1 MILGHRIQL
10 DPTQEQI
17 TQFKK
22 AVGVSRFVFNWAL
35 DRWNKQY
42 LAHKGN
48 NTLPKP
54 TVNLLKTEFNS
65 IKLDLFPWVYE
76 SPKDANQQ
84 PFADLAVAW
93 TNFFKH
99 KKQRPKFKS
108 KHKDKDKFYVSN
120 DQFWV
125 DEYVVKLPVIGKVRM
140 TEKLRFP
147 DGRIMSGSVSRIAD
161 KWFISINVDVEDAYK
176 KENLNNK
183 NGIIAIDLGLNSF
196 TTDSNGNKI
205 VAPKPLKKHTKK
217 LKRLQRQHA
226 RKQKGSK
233 NKEKSRLKLA
243 RKHKQIADI
252 RRDFIHKTTTQLC
265 NENQVIVMESLKVQ
279 NMMKNHKLAKAISDV
294 GWGEFRRQVEYKSLI
309 YDNLV
314 IKADTFF
321 PSSKTCSNCGS
332 INHDL
337 TLSDRIFSCPDC
349 GFSIDRDI
357 GATYNLHTLGLREIH
372 ACGHENHCNES
383 NLVVSSVDETR
394 NNECKNE

>member
-17 TQFKK
+17 IELSK
-22 AVGVSRFVFNWAL
+22 AAGCSRFSYNWAL
-35 DRWNKQY
+35 AKWNELY
-42 LAHKGN
+42 LAWRGN
-48 NTLPKP
+48 NTLQKP
-54 TVNLLKTEFNS
+54 TIKLIRTLFNS
-65 IKLDLFPWVYE
+65 VKEKEFPWIYE
-76 SPKDANQQ
+76 SPKDANQRA
-84 PFADLAVAW
+84 FADLAVAW
-93 TNFFKH
+93 TNYFKH

-108 KHKDKDKFYVSN
+108 KHRSKDSFYISN
-120 DQFWV
+120 DKFWV
-125 DEYVVKLPVIGKVRM
+125 DEYVVKLPVIGKVKM
-140 TEKLRFP
+140 HEKLRFSE
-147 DGRIMSGSVSRIAD
+147 GRIMSGSVSRQAD
-161 KWFISINVDVEDAYK
+161 KWFISINVDVEDNYK
-176 KENLNNK
+176 KENINK

-196 TTDSNGNKI
+196 TTDSNGNKTN
-205 VAPKPLKKHTKK
+205 APKPLKKHEKK

-243 RKHKQIADI
+243 RKHKKIADI
-252 RRDFIHKTTTQLC
+252 RRDFIHKTTTTLC

-279 NMMKNHKLAKAISDV
+279 NMMKNHCLAKAISDV

-337 TLSDRIFSCPDC
+337 TLSDRVFNCPDC
-349 GFSIDRDI
+349 GSSIDRDI

-372 ACGHENHCNES
+372 ACGHENQCADS
-383 NLVVSSVDETR
+383 NLVVSSVVEAR
-394 NNECKNE
+394 NKEGKNE